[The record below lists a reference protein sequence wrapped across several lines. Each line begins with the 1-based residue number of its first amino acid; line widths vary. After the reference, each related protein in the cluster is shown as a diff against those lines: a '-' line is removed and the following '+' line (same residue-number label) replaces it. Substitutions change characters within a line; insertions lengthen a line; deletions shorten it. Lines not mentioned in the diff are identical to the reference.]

1 MNRPNDIVMAFG
13 NPIKCLVPT
22 GQCKLIKK
30 IRDVGNILEEW
41 SVEYLDDEGRFYTA
55 LIKKNTDGTD

>member
-1 MNRPNDIVMAFG
+1 MNKPGDIRMIFG
-13 NPIKCLVPT
+13 NPVKCEGPS

-30 IRDVGNILEEW
+30 VRNVAVKLEEW